1 MGQGYG
7 KTYNSIARSGLS
19 VNAKVVYM
27 VLAGYADKNRACY
40 PTRKTL
46 ICDCGFCEESF
57 DKGMKE
63 LIKAGVVTRERG
75 ERSKGKFQSTIYT
88 LHDAG

>member
-7 KTYNSIARSGLS
+7 KTYNSIARSELS
-19 VNAKVVYM
+19 ANAKVVYM
-27 VLAGYADKNRACY
+27 VLAGYADKNRVCY

-46 ICDCGFCEESF
+46 VRDCGFCEESF

-63 LIKAGVVTRERG
+63 LIKAGIVSRELG

-88 LHDAG
+88 LHDTS